1 MAHRHKRL
9 VVVMPGTGHVPHGM
23 HKDRDIQEGTMTAS
37 GKTQL
42 GTKSVARSM
51 VWMEAIVTMPVVQ
64 VVVVVD
70 PEMRIVALVVS
81 QDRIVAKQPRLK
93 VQVAVNMVVP
103 VTRVIEITKVV
114 MAVPG
119 PHEHVKTDRVQVHN
133 AVGPVDK
140 DRAGYH
146 GG

>member
-1 MAHRHKRL
+1 MATR
-9 VVVMPGTGHVPHGM
+9 
-23 HKDRDIQEGTMTAS
+23 

-42 GTKSVARSM
+42 GTESMARTMVA
-51 VWMEAIVTMPVVQ
+51 MEAKVAVPVVQ

-119 PHEHVKTDRVQVHN
+119 PHEHVETDRVQVHH